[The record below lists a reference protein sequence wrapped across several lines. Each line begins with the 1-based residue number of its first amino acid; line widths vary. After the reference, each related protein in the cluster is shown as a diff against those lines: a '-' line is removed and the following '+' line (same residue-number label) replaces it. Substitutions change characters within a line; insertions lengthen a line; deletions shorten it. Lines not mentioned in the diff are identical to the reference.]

1 MALLR
6 AAALPAEGCPAW
18 LPTHVQV
25 TVVRARGLRCKGG
38 GGGKGKAG
46 GSDAYTVIQ
55 LGREKYSTSVAEK
68 SGGSPEWR
76 EECAFELPPE
86 PGACGGLV
94 LTVMHRALVGMDRFL
109 GQALVPL
116 EPARQ
121 RGREPD
127 ERWHKLHSKA
137 GKKEKERGEILV
149 SIQFTR
155 NNLTASMFDLSMKDK
170 PRSPFGKLKDKV
182 TGKKKYDL
190 ESASAI
196 IPSMG
201 ALDMEDDF
209 ELGGKKSKV
218 KGFFLRNKLRK
229 SSLTQSNTS
238 LGSDSTISSASLSL
252 AATAPEGT
260 KSPSRHGS
268 LSTERSAREL
278 LPSPK
283 PTHKRAFSDDV
294 SQVSPAP
301 EPAGTPSPRPRQ
313 PPEPASRSS
322 LCINGSHV
330 YGQEPALRN
339 PPASAAAP
347 PPVPALPRRH
357 DEALG
362 FSPLPADPH
371 EAPWGPGG
379 LERAQQQRDEPRF
392 IPSPPSLALQEEL
405 KVSTKAV
412 TLSNH
417 LGRARM
423 EESNRLEGKAGRAAA
438 PLGFSAE
445 PGKDGAPE
453 DGRKD
458 DKKAKGGFFHHG
470 GKSQGDGGTPVHAS
484 AAGDERSKNGG
495 WFGSKEPKESPQKP
509 SFPPGPR
516 AAPEVAGSFYS
527 SEDCGP
533 SASPRQADPERESP
547 AQSVGVPVPETTPPA
562 PGELPPADTDPAVP
576 PAPSEWDD
584 TFDAFA
590 TSRLKPERKK
600 ETSFASVAAE
610 GMAFIDD
617 PDRAGPAESSA
628 EPPCQKGSKVF
639 EEAESPVGAEIPAA
653 LRSWTNFSTL
663 DVGANL
669 VSTTQEATVIE
680 DVLSPVSAGSMAGRR
695 KSSTPTVWTAAFAS
709 GNPGDK
715 EASTALSAASSARE
729 EGDSG
734 EEDSCSAG
742 TNGWMT
748 IATETAAD
756 PSESTPSA
764 AEEREATFGP
774 RPPFLAEGTFE
785 AQGSSRASSR
795 VLPRSSLSPEALPG
809 STVVA
814 VPPRVAPRRFPEAGA
829 EPGGAQ
835 EGAVDIRSSVY
846 RLQASMRLQASDGL
860 LRLSSDIRERHVV
873 LSPWAGP
880 QGHQEPVP
888 GPPVPPPK
896 PPRWFAA
903 AGAAGDGEEGE
914 PGGTQP
920 GKQELGEDSEGPR
933 AEVELPRSRGSSEPS
948 VPAPPSLPK
957 SRAGAAEAGSE
968 FPAPEGARAAA
979 VDSAAASGTG
989 DTSVGEQ
996 PAEMNET
1003 DVAEQFETC
1012 ASKFSL
1018 DGLEQ
1023 SGAEESWSQPRLSPQ
1038 IRGATDSAKWEMA
1051 SKQELFP
1058 EELSISGLNPPS
1070 KLDLGQP
1077 ASWTALEEQEAAG
1090 HPQPQRQRSERGES
1104 PSQDG
1109 EGRAGEQ
1116 PEPCAPPEEAEQ
1128 GSTSEEPQGHSA
1140 ESRIDFKKADFWK
1153 PDRAEERHTQG
1164 ASALRN
1170 PFTLSLSPNSPSNPF
1185 VEKPPAPLPVQ
1196 AVLPE
1201 KLERADFSFLSLQ
1214 EEAPGHGLQPT
1225 NATPLHAS
1233 QPLAFSTPFLVA
1245 ATNPEPCG
1253 LPRSPAGVPARPAAA
1268 RPRPQPGD
1276 AQASALPVLPR
1287 ETRPAEKPL
1296 CQQTTSPH
1304 PVKPLSAVQE
1314 GSSDRKQQQQQPR
1327 ASLSSALSNGLERLK
1342 MVATSSVQPLAPAAH
1357 PDKCDPKDPAQL
1369 DQSAKYY
1376 HLTHDELIQL
1386 LLQKEGELSK
1396 KEEHIQE
1403 LENYIDQLLVR
1414 IMEQSP
1420 TLLQIPLGG
1429 GQAP

>member
-1 MALLR
+1 
-6 AAALPAEGCPAW
+6 W

-155 NNLTASMFDLSMKDK
+155 NSLTASMFDLSMKDK

-196 IPSMG
+196 IPSSLG
-201 ALDMEDDF
+201 ALDVEDDF

-218 KGFFLRNKLRK
+218 KGFFLKNKLRK

-238 LGSDSTISSASLSL
+238 LGSDSTVSSASLSL
-252 AATAPEGT
+252 AANAPEGT

-268 LSTERSAREL
+268 LTTERSVRDL

-283 PTHKRAFSDDV
+283 LTHKRAFSDDV
-294 SQVSPAP
+294 SQASPVP
-301 EPAGTPSPRPRQ
+301 EAKAAPSPGPKQ
-313 PPEPASRSS
+313 EPASRSS

-330 YGQEPALRN
+330 YGEEPALRN
-339 PPASAAAP
+339 PAGNSPVP
-347 PPVPALPRRH
+347 VPVPALPRRH
-357 DEALG
+357 DEAFG
-362 FSPLPADPH
+362 FAPLHPDPQ
-371 EAPWGPGG
+371 EAPRGLGG
-379 LERAQQQRDEPRF
+379 LERAQQRDEPRF

-423 EESNRLEGKAGRAAA
+423 EESNRLESKAGQAA
-438 PLGFSAE
+438 PPPGFPAE
-445 PGKDGAPE
+445 PKDGAPQDSAKE
-453 DGRKD
+453 DKR
-458 DKKAKGGFFHHG
+458 AKGGFFHHG
-470 GKSQGDGGTPVHAS
+470 GTRSDAGDRGTPVHAS
-484 AAGDERSKNGG
+484 AAGDERSKSSG
-495 WFGSKEPKESPQKP
+495 WFGSKEAKESPQKP
-509 SFPPGPR
+509 SLEVSPQVETSSDAPCHSAPRSPAPRPAALLASMPSSNLPAAPGDSQAGCLSPTNPFLNSLQSNPFFEELLADQVLNSPSPTHFLSSFPPGPR
-516 AAPEVAGSFYS
+516 AAPE
-527 SEDCGP
+527 
-533 SASPRQADPERESP
+533 
-547 AQSVGVPVPETTPPA
+547 
-562 PGELPPADTDPAVP
+562 LPPAASDPAVP
-576 PAPSEWDD
+576 PLPSEWDE

-600 ETSFASVAAE
+600 EDFFASVAAE

-617 PDRAGPAESSA
+617 PDRASPTERSA
-628 EPPCQKGSKVF
+628 QPPCRKGSK
-639 EEAESPVGAEIPAA
+639 A
-653 LRSWTNFSTL
+653 
-663 DVGANL
+663 
-669 VSTTQEATVIE
+669 
-680 DVLSPVSAGSMAGRR
+680 
-695 KSSTPTVWTAAFAS
+695 
-709 GNPGDK
+709 
-715 EASTALSAASSARE
+715 
-729 EGDSG
+729 
-734 EEDSCSAG
+734 AG

-756 PSESTPSA
+756 PSESAPSA
-764 AEEREATFGP
+764 AEEREGAFGP
-774 RPPFLAEGTFE
+774 RPPFLAEGAFE
-785 AQGSSRASSR
+785 APSSCAATR
-795 VLPRSSLSPEALPG
+795 VFPRSSLPPEAPAG
-809 STVVA
+809 STAAAVSPRALGDVA
-814 VPPRVAPRRFPEAGA
+814 ARSFPEAGA
-829 EPGGAQ
+829 EPGGGREDAS
-835 EGAVDIRSSVY
+835 DIRSSVF
-846 RLQASMRLQASDGL
+846 RLQASMRLRASDGL
-860 LRLSSDIRERHVV
+860 LQLGSDIAERRAVPSP
-873 LSPWAGP
+873 SPWEAHRGR
-880 QGHQEPVP
+880 QEPAA
-888 GPPVPPPK
+888 PPPK

-903 AGAAGDGEEGE
+903 ALGDGEEGE
-914 PGGTQP
+914 PGGTQR
-920 GKQELGEDSEGPR
+920 GTQGRWEDSEGP
-933 AEVELPRSRGSSEPS
+933 G
-948 VPAPPSLPK
+948 
-957 SRAGAAEAGSE
+957 
-968 FPAPEGARAAA
+968 
-979 VDSAAASGTG
+979 
-989 DTSVGEQ
+989 
-996 PAEMNET
+996 
-1003 DVAEQFETC
+1003 AEQFESCT
-1012 ASKFSL
+1012 SKFSL

-1023 SGAEESWSQPRLSPQ
+1023 SGAEESWSQPRLSPRMQ
-1038 IRGATDSAKWEMA
+1038 GAADSARWETA
-1051 SKQELFP
+1051 CKQELFP
-1058 EELSISGLNPPS
+1058 EELSISGLDPPS
-1070 KLDLGQP
+1070 KLAPGQP

-1090 HPQPQRQRSERGES
+1090 HPHPRPQRSEHGES
-1104 PSQDG
+1104 PSQLELACQDG
-1109 EGRAGEQ
+1109 EGPAGEQ
-1116 PEPCAPPEEAEQ
+1116 PEACAPPEEAEQ
-1128 GSTSEEPQGHSA
+1128 GSAPASEEPQGHSA

-1153 PDRAEERHTQG
+1153 PDRAEERHAQG
-1164 ASALRN
+1164 ALRN
-1170 PFTLSLSPNSPSNPF
+1170 PFTLALSPNSPSNPF
-1185 VEKPPAPLPVQ
+1185 VEKPPAPLPVR

-1201 KLERADFSFLSLQ
+1201 KLEQGDFSFLSLQ

-1233 QPLAFSTPFLVA
+1233 PPLAFSTPFLVA

-1253 LPRSPAGVPARPAAA
+1253 RPRSPAGVPASPAAA
-1268 RPRPQPGD
+1268 RPRPQRGD
-1276 AQASALPVLPR
+1276 AQASALLVLPR

-1296 CQQTTSPH
+1296 CQQTSSPH

-1314 GSSDRKQQQQQPR
+1314 GSSERKQQHR

-1342 MVATSSVQPLAPAAH
+1342 MVTTSNVQPVAPASH
-1357 PDKCDPKDPAQL
+1357 PDKSDPKLKDPAQP

-1376 HLTHDELIQL
+1376 HLTHHELIQL
-1386 LLQKEGELSK
+1386 LLQKEAELSK
-1396 KEEHIQE
+1396 KEEHIRE

>member
-6 AAALPAEGCPAW
+6 AAALPAEGGPAW

-25 TVVRARGLRCKGG
+25 TVVRARGLRCK

-76 EECAFELPPE
+76 EECAFELPAE
-86 PGACGGLV
+86 PGACAQLL

-116 EPARQ
+116 EPARL

-127 ERWHKLHSKA
+127 QRWHKLHSKA

-155 NNLTASMFDLSMKDK
+155 NSLTASMFDLSVKDK
-170 PRSPFGKLKDKV
+170 ARSPFGKLKDKV

-196 IPSMG
+196 IPSSMG
-201 ALDMEDDF
+201 ALDVEDDL
-209 ELGGKKSKV
+209 ELGGKRSKL
-218 KGFFLRNKLRK
+218 KGFFLKNKLRK
-229 SSLTQSNTS
+229 SSLTQSSTS

-252 AATAPEGT
+252 AATVPEVA

-268 LSTERSAREL
+268 LTTERSGKEL
-278 LPSPK
+278 PASPK
-283 PTHKRAFSDDV
+283 PSHKRAFSDDV
-294 SQVSPAP
+294 SQLSAGP
-301 EPAGTPSPRPRQ
+301 EPPPSPRGRKE
-313 PPEPASRSS
+313 PPSRSS

-330 YGQEPALRN
+330 YGEE
-339 PPASAAAP
+339 AAP
-347 PPVPALPRRH
+347 PPPTSAPLPVPRRH
-357 DEALG
+357 DEPLALA
-362 FSPLPADPH
+362 PLHPEPH
-371 EAPWGPGG
+371 ELPWA
-379 LERAQQQRDEPRF
+379 LDRAQQRDEPRF

-423 EESNRLEGKAGRAAA
+423 EESSRLEGRPSPAAAA
-438 PLGFSAE
+438 PAF
-445 PGKDGAPE
+445 PKDTAPE
-453 DGRKD
+453 DARKE

-470 GKSQGDGGTPVHAS
+470 GKGQGDRGTPVHAS
-484 AAGDERSKNGG
+484 AAGDERSKSSG

-527 SEDCGP
+527 SEDCSP
-533 SASPRQADPERESP
+533 SASPRQADPEGESP

-562 PGELPPADTDPAVP
+562 PGELPPADSEPAVP
-576 PAPSEWDD
+576 PLPSEWDD

-600 ETSFASVAAE
+600 ENFFASVAAE

-617 PDRAGPAESSA
+617 PDRASPTESSA
-628 EPPCQKGSKVF
+628 GPPCRKGSKVF
-639 EEAESPVGAEIPAA
+639 ENAPEIPAA

-680 DVLSPVSAGSMAGRR
+680 DVLSPVSAGSMARRR

-709 GNPGDK
+709 GNPGDR
-715 EASTALSAASSARE
+715 EASAALSTDSSARE

-734 EEDSCSAG
+734 EEEPSSTG

-748 IATETAAD
+748 IATESAAE
-756 PSESTPSA
+756 PSESAGQRA
-764 AEEREATFGP
+764 APQGPFGP
-774 RPPFLAEGTFE
+774 RPPFLGEGTFE
-785 AQGSSRASSR
+785 GQSSSRAAHR
-795 VLPRSSLSPEALPG
+795 VLPRSSFPPEALPG
-809 STVVA
+809 GAVAA
-814 VPPRVAPRRFPEAGA
+814 VPPRVLGDVAGRRFPE
-829 EPGGAQ
+829 EPGAGR
-835 EGAVDIRSSVY
+835 EDTLDIRSSVF
-846 RLQASMRLQASDGL
+846 RLQASMRLEASDGL
-860 LRLSSDIRERHVV
+860 LKFSSDIRERHMV
-873 LSPWAGP
+873 LAPWAAP
-880 QGHQEPVP
+880 QGHQEPPP
-888 GPPVPPPK
+888 GLALPPPK
-896 PPRWFAA
+896 PPRRFAA
-903 AGAAGDGEEGE
+903 VGDGEEEEKE
-914 PGGTQP
+914 PGGTQQ
-920 GKQELGEDSEGPR
+920 GKQEPWEDSEGPR
-933 AEVELPRSRGSSEPS
+933 AEMELAGSRGSGEPS
-948 VPAPPSLPK
+948 VAAPPSLPTP
-957 SRAGAAEAGSE
+957 GEDAAEAGSE
-968 FPAPEGARAAA
+968 IPASERARAAA
-979 VDSAAASGTG
+979 VDSGAGLGTG
-989 DTSVGEQ
+989 DTPVGEQ
-996 PAEMNET
+996 PSEMNDT

-1012 ASKFSL
+1012 TSKFSL
-1018 DGLEQ
+1018 DGLDQ

-1038 IRGATDSAKWEMA
+1038 GATDTAKWETA

-1058 EELSISGLNPPS
+1058 EELSISGLSPPS

-1077 ASWTALEEQEAAG
+1077 SSWAALEEQEAAG
-1090 HPQPQRQRSERGES
+1090 HPHPQPQRSECRQS
-1104 PSQDG
+1104 PSQLELACLDG

-1116 PEPCAPPEEAEQ
+1116 PEPRAPPEETEQ
-1128 GSTSEEPQGHSA
+1128 GRTPTSEQPEGHWA
-1140 ESRIDFKKADFWK
+1140 ESRVDFKKADFWK
-1153 PDRAEERHTQG
+1153 PDRAERHTQG

-1170 PFTLSLSPNSPSNPF
+1170 PFTLALSPNSPSNPF
-1185 VEKPPAPLPVQ
+1185 VEKPPAPVPVQ

-1201 KLERADFSFLSLQ
+1201 KLEQGDSSFRSPQ
-1214 EEAPGHGLQPT
+1214 EEPPGHGLQPT
-1225 NATPLHAS
+1225 NATPLHVS
-1233 QPLAFSTPFLVA
+1233 QPLASSTPFLVA

-1253 LPRSPAGVPARPAAA
+1253 PPRPPAGVPASRAAA
-1268 RPRPQPGD
+1268 RPRPQP
-1276 AQASALPVLPR
+1276 AEASALLVLPR
-1287 ETRPAEKPL
+1287 ETRPAEEPRG
-1296 CQQTTSPH
+1296 QQSTSPH

-1314 GSSDRKQQQQQPR
+1314 GSSERKQQHR
-1327 ASLSSALSNGLERLK
+1327 ASLSSALSNGLERLRT
-1342 MVATSSVQPLAPAAH
+1342 VTTSSVQPLAPSQ
-1357 PDKCDPKDPAQL
+1357 PDKTEPKLKQDPAQL

>member
-1 MALLR
+1 
-6 AAALPAEGCPAW
+6 
-18 LPTHVQV
+18 
-25 TVVRARGLRCKGG
+25 
-38 GGGKGKAG
+38 GKAG

-196 IPSMG
+196 IPSSMG

-218 KGFFLRNKLRK
+218 KGFFLKNKLRK

-252 AATAPEGT
+252 AANAPEVS

-268 LSTERSAREL
+268 LSTERSVRDL

-283 PTHKRAFSDDV
+283 LTHKRAFSDDV
-294 SQVSPAP
+294 SQVSPAA
-301 EPAGTPSPRPRQ
+301 EAKGTQSPRPKQ
-313 PPEPASRSS
+313 QEPASRSS

-330 YGQEPALRN
+330 YGEEPAPRN
-339 PPASAAAP
+339 LPASAP
-347 PPVPALPRRH
+347 LPVPALPRRH
-357 DEALG
+357 DEAFG
-362 FSPLPADPH
+362 FSPLQPEPH
-371 EAPWGPGG
+371 EVPWGLGS

-423 EESNRLEGKAGRAAA
+423 EESNRLEGKPSQAAA

-445 PGKDGAPE
+445 PGKDRAPE
-453 DGRKD
+453 DGRKE

-470 GKSQGDGGTPVHAS
+470 GTRSDAGGKGQGDGGTPVHAS
-484 AAGDERSKNGG
+484 AAGDERSKSSG
-495 WFGSKEPKESPQKP
+495 WFGSKEAKESPQKP
-509 SFPPGPR
+509 SLEVSPQVETSSDAPSHSAPCSPAPCPAALPASMPSSNLAAAPGDSQAGCLSPTNPFLNSLQSNPFFEELLADQVLNSPSPTHFLSSFPPGP
-516 AAPEVAGSFYS
+516 
-527 SEDCGP
+527 
-533 SASPRQADPERESP
+533 Q
-547 AQSVGVPVPETTPPA
+547 
-562 PGELPPADTDPAVP
+562 LPPADTDPAVP
-576 PAPSEWDD
+576 PPPSEWDD

-590 TSRLKPERKK
+590 TSRLKPERRK
-600 ETSFASVAAE
+600 ENLFASAAAE

-617 PDRAGPAESSA
+617 PDRASPTESSD
-628 EPPCQKGSKVF
+628 EPPCQKGSKV
-639 EEAESPVGAEIPAA
+639 
-653 LRSWTNFSTL
+653 
-663 DVGANL
+663 
-669 VSTTQEATVIE
+669 
-680 DVLSPVSAGSMAGRR
+680 
-695 KSSTPTVWTAAFAS
+695 
-709 GNPGDK
+709 
-715 EASTALSAASSARE
+715 
-729 EGDSG
+729 G

-756 PSESTPSA
+756 PSESTPSK
-764 AEEREATFGP
+764 EHEGTFGP

-785 AQGSSRASSR
+785 AQGSSRASTR
-795 VLPRSSLSPEALPG
+795 VLPRSSLPPELAPEALPG
-809 STVVA
+809 STMAA

-829 EPGGAQ
+829 EPGGGQ
-835 EGAVDIRSSVY
+835 EGTVDIRSSVF

-860 LRLSSDIRERHVV
+860 LRLSSDICERHVV
-873 LSPWAGP
+873 LSPWAVP

-896 PPRWFAA
+896 PPWWFAA
-903 AGAAGDGEEGE
+903 AGAVGDSEEGE
-914 PGGTQP
+914 PGGTQQ
-920 GKQELGEDSEGPR
+920 GKQEPWEDSEGPR
-933 AEVELPRSRGSSEPS
+933 TEMELQRSHGSSEPS
-948 VPAPPSLPK
+948 VPAPPSLPTP
-957 SRAGAAEAGSE
+957 RAGTAEAGS
-968 FPAPEGARAAA
+968 
-979 VDSAAASGTG
+979 D
-989 DTSVGEQ
+989 
-996 PAEMNET
+996 
-1003 DVAEQFETC
+1003 
-1012 ASKFSL
+1012 
-1018 DGLEQ
+1018 
-1023 SGAEESWSQPRLSPQ
+1023 WSQPCLSPQ
-1038 IRGATDSAKWEMA
+1038 IQEATDSAKWEMA

-1090 HPQPQRQRSERGES
+1090 HPHPQPQRSERGES
-1104 PSQDG
+1104 PSQLELACQD
-1109 EGRAGEQ
+1109 
-1116 PEPCAPPEEAEQ
+1116 
-1128 GSTSEEPQGHSA
+1128 

-1153 PDRAEERHTQG
+1153 PDRAEKRHTQG

-1185 VEKPPAPLPVQ
+1185 VEKSPAPLPVQ

-1201 KLERADFSFLSLQ
+1201 KLEQGHFSFLCLQ

-1268 RPRPQPGD
+1268 RPHPQPGD
-1276 AQASALPVLPR
+1276 AQASALLVLPR

-1296 CQQTTSPH
+1296 CQPTTSPH

-1314 GSSDRKQQQQQPR
+1314 GSSERKQQQQQHR

-1342 MVATSSVQPLAPAAH
+1342 MVTTSSVQPVAPAAH
-1357 PDKCDPKDPAQL
+1357 PDKSDPKVKDPAQL

-1420 TLLQIPLGG
+1420 TLLQIPLG
-1429 GQAP
+1429 

>member
-1 MALLR
+1 
-6 AAALPAEGCPAW
+6 W

-196 IPSMG
+196 IPSSMG
-201 ALDMEDDF
+201 ALDTEDDL

-218 KGFFLRNKLRK
+218 KGFFLKNKLRK

-252 AATAPEGT
+252 AGSAPEGT
-260 KSPSRHGS
+260 KSPSRQGS
-268 LSTERSAREL
+268 LTTERSVKDL

-283 PTHKRAFSDDV
+283 LTHKRAFSDDV
-294 SQVSPAP
+294 SQASLEPDPKAPQSP
-301 EPAGTPSPRPRQ
+301 GPRQ
-313 PPEPASRSS
+313 EPPEPPVSRSS

-330 YGQEPALRN
+330 YGDEPAPAPRN
-339 PPASAAAP
+339 PPVSAP
-347 PPVPALPRRH
+347 LPVPALPRRH
-357 DEALG
+357 DEPLG
-362 FSPLPADPH
+362 FTPLHPEPH
-371 EAPWGPGG
+371 EAPWG
-379 LERAQQQRDEPRF
+379 LERAQQRDEPRF

-423 EESNRLEGKAGRAAA
+423 EESKASQA
-438 PLGFSAE
+438 PQGLSTE
-445 PGKDGAPE
+445 PGKDRAPE
-453 DGRKD
+453 DGRKE
-458 DKKAKGGFFHHG
+458 DKRAKGGFFHHG
-470 GKSQGDGGTPVHAS
+470 GARSEAGGKGQGDGGSPTHTPAK
-484 AAGDERSKNGG
+484 GEERSKSGG
-495 WFGSKEPKESPQKP
+495 WFGGKEHKESPQKP
-509 SFPPGPR
+509 SLEVSPQVETSSDAPSHSAPRSPARCPAALPASMPSSNLPAAPGDSQAGCLSPTNPFLNSLQSNPFFEELLADQVLNSPSPTRFLSSFPPGPR
-516 AAPEVAGSFYS
+516 AAPE
-527 SEDCGP
+527 
-533 SASPRQADPERESP
+533 
-547 AQSVGVPVPETTPPA
+547 
-562 PGELPPADTDPAVP
+562 PAVP
-576 PAPSEWDD
+576 PPPSEWDE

-600 ETSFASVAAE
+600 ESLFASVAAE
-610 GMAFIDD
+610 GMAFIDE
-617 PDRAGPAESSA
+617 PDRASPTESSA
-628 EPPCQKGSKVF
+628 QPPFQKGSKAF
-639 EEAESPVGAEIPAA
+639 EKAE
-653 LRSWTNFSTL
+653 
-663 DVGANL
+663 
-669 VSTTQEATVIE
+669 
-680 DVLSPVSAGSMAGRR
+680 
-695 KSSTPTVWTAAFAS
+695 
-709 GNPGDK
+709 
-715 EASTALSAASSARE
+715 
-729 EGDSG
+729 
-734 EEDSCSAG
+734 AG

-748 IATETAAD
+748 IATESAAD
-756 PSESTPSA
+756 PSES
-764 AEEREATFGP
+764 GP
-774 RPPFLAEGTFE
+774 EGTFE
-785 AQGSSRASSR
+785 GQSSSRATSR
-795 VLPRSSLSPEALPG
+795 VLPSSSLPPEVALPG

-814 VPPRVAPRRFPEAGA
+814 VPPRVLGDAVGRRFPEAGA
-829 EPGGAQ
+829 EPGGGQ
-835 EGAVDIRSSVY
+835 EGTLDIRSSVF

-860 LRLSSDIRERHVV
+860 LTLSSDIRERHLV
-873 LSPWAGP
+873 LSPWAAAP

-888 GPPVPPPK
+888 APPVPPPK

-903 AGAAGDGEEGE
+903 TVGDSEDGE
-914 PGGTQP
+914 PGGTQR
-920 GKQELGEDSEGPR
+920 GKQEQGEEAEGPG
-933 AEVELPRSRGSSEPS
+933 AEMELPRSRGSSEPS
-948 VPAPPSLPK
+948 VPAPPSLPTPG
-957 SRAGAAEAGSE
+957 AG
-968 FPAPEGARAAA
+968 
-979 VDSAAASGTG
+979 
-989 DTSVGEQ
+989 
-996 PAEMNET
+996 
-1003 DVAEQFETC
+1003 
-1012 ASKFSL
+1012 
-1018 DGLEQ
+1018 
-1023 SGAEESWSQPRLSPQ
+1023 SWSQPRLSPQ
-1038 IRGATDSAKWEMA
+1038 SQGAADSAKWEMA
-1051 SKQELFP
+1051 SRQELFP
-1058 EELSISGLNPPS
+1058 EELSVPGLTPPS
-1070 KLDLGQP
+1070 KLQLGQP
-1077 ASWTALEEQEAAG
+1077 GSWMALEEQEAAG
-1090 HPQPQRQRSERGES
+1090 QPQPQRSERGES
-1104 PSQDG
+1104 PSQPELECQDG

-1116 PEPCAPPEEAEQ
+1116 PQPCAPPEEAEQ
-1128 GSTSEEPQGHSA
+1128 GRASEEPQGHWA
-1140 ESRIDFKKADFWK
+1140 ESSIDFKKADFWK
-1153 PDRAEERHTQG
+1153 ADRAEERHTQG

-1170 PFTLSLSPNSPSNPF
+1170 PFTLALSPNSPSNPF
-1185 VEKPPAPLPVQ
+1185 VEKPPAPLPIR

-1201 KLERADFSFLSLQ
+1201 KLEQGDFSFLSLQ

-1225 NATPLHAS
+1225 NATPLHAR

-1253 LPRSPAGVPARPAAA
+1253 RPRSPPARLAAA

-1296 CQQTTSPH
+1296 WQQTSSPH

-1314 GSSDRKQQQQQPR
+1314 GSSEKKQQHR

-1342 MVATSSVQPLAPAAH
+1342 MVTTSSVQPVAPAAH
-1357 PDKCDPKDPAQL
+1357 LDKSDPKDRAQP
-1369 DQSAKYY
+1369 DQAARYY

-1420 TLLQIPLGG
+1420 TLLQIPLG
-1429 GQAP
+1429 

>member
-25 TVVRARGLRCKGG
+25 TVVRARGLRCK

-86 PGACGGLV
+86 PGACAELV

-116 EPARQ
+116 EPARL

-155 NNLTASMFDLSMKDK
+155 NSLTASMFDLSVKDK
-170 PRSPFGKLKDKV
+170 ARSPFGKLKDKV

-196 IPSMG
+196 IPSSMG
-201 ALDMEDDF
+201 ALDVEDDF
-209 ELGGKKSKV
+209 ELGGKRSKL
-218 KGFFLRNKLRK
+218 KGFFLKNKLRK
-229 SSLTQSNTS
+229 SSLTQSSTS

-252 AATAPEGT
+252 AANVPEVT

-268 LSTERSAREL
+268 LSTERSAKEPL
-278 LPSPK
+278 ASPK
-283 PTHKRAFSDDV
+283 LSHKRAFSDDV
-294 SQVSPAP
+294 SQLSAGP
-301 EPAGTPSPRPRQ
+301 EPPQSPQARREPGAPQSPQGRKE
-313 PPEPASRSS
+313 PPSRSS

-330 YGQEPALRN
+330 YGEE
-339 PPASAAAP
+339 AAP
-347 PPVPALPRRH
+347 LHPPISAPLPVPRRH
-357 DEALG
+357 DEPFA
-362 FSPLPADPH
+362 FAPLHPEPH
-371 EAPWGPGG
+371 ELPWGLGS
-379 LERAQQQRDEPRF
+379 LDRAQQRDEPRF

-423 EESNRLEGKAGRAAA
+423 EESNRLESKASPA
-438 PLGFSAE
+438 PPGVPAE
-445 PGKDGAPE
+445 PAKDRAPE
-453 DGRKD
+453 DTRKE

-470 GKSQGDGGTPVHAS
+470 GKGQGDRGTPVHAS
-484 AAGDERSKNGG
+484 AAGDERSKSGG

-527 SEDCGP
+527 SEDCSP
-533 SASPRQADPERESP
+533 SASPRQTDPERESP

-576 PAPSEWDD
+576 PLPSEWDD

-600 ETSFASVAAE
+600 ENFFASVAAE

-617 PDRAGPAESSA
+617 PDRASPTESSA
-628 EPPCQKGSKVF
+628 GPPCQKGSKVF
-639 EEAESPVGAEIPAA
+639 EKAPEIPAA

-680 DVLSPVSAGSMAGRR
+680 DVLSPVSAGSMARRR

-709 GNPGDK
+709 GNPGDR
-715 EASTALSAASSARE
+715 EASTAPSTENSARE

-734 EEDSCSAG
+734 EEEPRSTG

-748 IATETAAD
+748 IATETAAE
-756 PSESTPSA
+756 PSESAGERA
-764 AEEREATFGP
+764 APQGPFGP
-774 RPPFLAEGTFE
+774 RPPFLGEGTFE
-785 AQGSSRASSR
+785 AQSSSRATGC
-795 VLPRSSLSPEALPG
+795 VLPRSSFPPEALPG
-809 STVVA
+809 GAVAA
-814 VPPRVAPRRFPEAGA
+814 VPPRVLGDVAGRRFPEAGA
-829 EPGGAQ
+829 EPGEGQ
-835 EGAVDIRSSVY
+835 EGALDIRSSVF
-846 RLQASMRLQASDGL
+846 RLQASMRLEASDGL
-860 LRLSSDIRERHVV
+860 LKFSSDIRERRVV
-873 LSPWAGP
+873 LAPWAAP
-880 QGHQEPVP
+880 QGRREPL
-888 GPPVPPPK
+888 PVPPPK
-896 PPRWFAA
+896 PPRRFAA
-903 AGAAGDGEEGE
+903 AGAVGDGEEE
-914 PGGTQP
+914 EEAGGTQQ
-920 GKQELGEDSEGPR
+920 GKREQWEDSEGPR
-933 AEVELPRSRGSSEPS
+933 AGMELGGSRGSSEPS
-948 VPAPPSLPK
+948 VPAPPSLPTPG
-957 SRAGAAEAGSE
+957 ADAAEARSE
-968 FPAPEGARAAA
+968 FPASEGARAAA
-979 VDSAAASGTG
+979 VDSAAGLGTG
-989 DTSVGEQ
+989 DASVGER
-996 PAEMNET
+996 PSEMNET

-1012 ASKFSL
+1012 TSKFSL
-1018 DGLEQ
+1018 DGLDQ
-1023 SGAEESWSQPRLSPQ
+1023 SGAEESWSQSRLSPQ
-1038 IRGATDSAKWEMA
+1038 GATDSAKWETA

-1077 ASWTALEEQEAAG
+1077 TSWAALEEQEAAG
-1090 HPQPQRQRSERGES
+1090 HPHPQPQ
-1104 PSQDG
+1104 
-1109 EGRAGEQ
+1109 
-1116 PEPCAPPEEAEQ
+1116 
-1128 GSTSEEPQGHSA
+1128 
-1140 ESRIDFKKADFWK
+1140 
-1153 PDRAEERHTQG
+1153 
-1164 ASALRN
+1164 
-1170 PFTLSLSPNSPSNPF
+1170 
-1185 VEKPPAPLPVQ
+1185 
-1196 AVLPE
+1196 
-1201 KLERADFSFLSLQ
+1201 
-1214 EEAPGHGLQPT
+1214 
-1225 NATPLHAS
+1225 
-1233 QPLAFSTPFLVA
+1233 
-1245 ATNPEPCG
+1245 
-1253 LPRSPAGVPARPAAA
+1253 
-1268 RPRPQPGD
+1268 
-1276 AQASALPVLPR
+1276 
-1287 ETRPAEKPL
+1287 
-1296 CQQTTSPH
+1296 SPH

-1314 GSSDRKQQQQQPR
+1314 GSSERKQQQHR

-1342 MVATSSVQPLAPAAH
+1342 TVTTSSVQPLAPSQ
-1357 PDKCDPKDPAQL
+1357 PDKTEPKLKEPAQL

-1386 LLQKEGELSK
+1386 LLQREGELSK